1 MDSRHAG
8 RRALVSR
15 FLIIEGALLVVV
27 AAIHLAMT
35 AELGSIVARF
45 MTPKAFA
52 FVWPPYALDHVVVG
66 ILLFPIGLTTIIC
79 AAGVR
84 DCDVRMWWIA
94 LVNALAILSMPIAL
108 ALMIDVKYFLEAPA
122 FLIAAIV
129 ISLVGLSMLWP
140 LLWIGRSGRAP

>member
-1 MDSRHAG
+1 MHPIRAG
-8 RRALVSR
+8 RRALVAR
-15 FLIIEGALLVVV
+15 ILIIEGALLVTV

-35 AELGSIVARF
+35 SELGSIVARF
-45 MTPKAFA
+45 MTPKAFN

-66 ILLFPIGLTTIIC
+66 ILLLPIGVTTIIC
-79 AAGVR
+79 ASGVR
-84 DCDVRMWWIA
+84 TGDVRAWWIA

-122 FLIAAIV
+122 FLIAAIM

-140 LLWIGRSGRAP
+140 LLWIGRGPRNP

>member
-1 MDSRHAG
+1 MDPLHAG

-15 FLIIEGALLVVV
+15 ILIIEGALLVVV

-35 AELGSIVARF
+35 SELGSIVARF

-66 ILLFPIGLTTIIC
+66 ILLLPIGVTTILC

-84 DCDVRMWWIA
+84 EGDTRAWWIA

-140 LLWIGRSGRAP
+140 LLWIGRGQRGP

>member
-1 MDSRHAG
+1 MDAIHAG

-15 FLIIEGALLVVV
+15 ILVIEGALLIVV

-35 AELGSIVARF
+35 SELGSVVARV

-66 ILLFPIGLTTIIC
+66 ILLLPIGVTTIIS
-79 AAGVR
+79 ASGVR
-84 DCDVRMWWIA
+84 GGDRRAWWIA

-108 ALMIDVKYFLEAPA
+108 ASIVDVKYFLAAPA

-140 LLWIGRSGRAP
+140 LLWIGRNP